1 VDAAESIAGS
11 IAGCHR
17 AINGRIAYERM
28 TAVARPRGN
37 AIRHRLDVLED
48 SKEKIVLRERP
59 HRGLGAIF
67 CLCGLSMLSLLVW
80 RKPQPGQGVLLT
92 VMVGFGLAFL
102 SFGVFCLVESTI
114 GVTLESREL
123 WIRRR
128 IGWLKSDKRYPVE
141 DVKRVF
147 TRSSGKGSGLG
158 VELAPGRKKN
168 LTFFTE
174 YADPAEQAGKL
185 NHFIRTAA
193 KRRAPQGGA

>member
-1 VDAAESIAGS
+1 
-11 IAGCHR
+11 
-17 AINGRIAYERM
+17 M

-37 AIRHRLDVLED
+37 AIRQRLDVLED
-48 SKEKIVLRERP
+48 SKERVVLRERP
-59 HRGLGAIF
+59 HRGLGTIF
-67 CLCGLSMLSLLVW
+67 GLCGLSLLSLLAL

-92 VMVGFGLAFL
+92 LIVCAGLAFL
-102 SFGVFCLVESTI
+102 SFGAFCLVESTI
-114 GVTLESREL
+114 SVSLASREL

-128 IGWLKSDKRYPVE
+128 IGWLKSDKRYPVQ

-185 NHFIRTAA
+185 NHFIRTAG
-193 KRRAPQGGA
+193 KRRPQGGA